1 MFKIYDKDG
10 NIIASVDEKGKI
22 NFMPEYIE
30 KIKQEYEHYFELLKM
45 DDVILELPKELEKT
59 DIQLDR
65 KQIEEKIE
73 KKDIKEE
80 DNRKQE
86 IAKKKGIPENNV
98 LIVKENSNLYKD
110 HPELEKGLIFS
121 KNEKGIIEAEY
132 IDKNGEL
139 QPSKY
144 IMPSDTAIRQETI
157 SIGKNGNSVTKET
170 PYQVMKTKNLTGRD
184 QDVRDVRINVKVDI
198 YGYLDI
204 EEARQGR
211 SGEWAS
217 HDIEVKGRDYNDE
230 EINRETSMRTGVAD
244 PDKEISGYNKTKEI
258 ESEPDV
264 IQYDEMYLMIADSQA
279 LTDNFDNPKKVRD
292 NVFEVAL
299 DNLACGIDPN
309 KVNYF
314 IQSEVP
320 ELTELTFYYMNLVT
334 VSRLY
339 RNPTVKEEIK
349 LRGFEESIPAGFFTY
364 PVSQTADITAFK
376 ATIVPVGE
384 DQLPM
389 LEQAREIVRKFN
401 NIYGET
407 LVEPK
412 ENPDPRNNIQFP
424 SNILLIPSSIFIAI
438 IFNVS
443 IRYHLILPISI

>member
-1 MFKIYDKDG
+1 MQKKEIEKTMTEIYTYEEQNKEKSTELLDITYYKELLFKSANFAENDIFITKLEKTDKNKTVELFKIYDKDG
-10 NIIASVDEKGKI
+10 NVIASVDEKGKI

-45 DDVILELPKELEKT
+45 DDAILELPKELEKT

-73 KKDIKEE
+73 EKDTKEEVKEEKQNDIKEE
-80 DNRKQE
+80 DNQKQE

-132 IDKNGEL
+132 IDENGGL

-157 SIGKNGNSVTKET
+157 SMGKDGNPVTKET

-184 QDVRDVRINVKVDI
+184 QDVRDIRINVKVDI

-230 EINRETSMRTGVAD
+230 EINRETSMRTGMAD
-244 PDKEISGYNKTKEI
+244 PDKEIAGYNKTKEI
-258 ESEPDV
+258 ESESDV
-264 IQYDEMYLMIADSQA
+264 IQYDEMYLMQNSDEIISNFVKEGYQKNEAIQIFDYMIGEEK
-279 LTDNFDNPKKVRD
+279 LTEEEAKQ
-292 NVFEVAL
+292 
-299 DNLACGIDPN
+299 
-309 KVNYF
+309 KVNQK
-314 IQSEVP
+314 IE
-320 ELTELTFYYMNLVT
+320 E
-334 VSRLY
+334 
-339 RNPTVKEEIK
+339 KEEIAK
-349 LRGFEESIPAGFFTY
+349 ETEQQIETDEEEKTPWGDA
-364 PVSQTADITAFK
+364 QT
-376 ATIVPVGE
+376 
-384 DQLPM
+384 
-389 LEQAREIVRKFN
+389 REERK
-401 NIYGET
+401 
-407 LVEPK
+407 
-412 ENPDPRNNIQFP
+412 RM
-424 SNILLIPSSIFIAI
+424 
-438 IFNVS
+438 
-443 IRYHLILPISI
+443 